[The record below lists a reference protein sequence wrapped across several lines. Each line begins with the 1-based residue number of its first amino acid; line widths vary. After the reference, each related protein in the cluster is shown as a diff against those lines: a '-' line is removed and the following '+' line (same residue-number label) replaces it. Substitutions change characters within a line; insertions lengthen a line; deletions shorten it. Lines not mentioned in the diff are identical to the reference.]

1 MPIAR
6 ATGTLALGALALHEL
21 RYLLASEPGLDAH
34 GAHAYMAQAV
44 PVIVVLATALLA
56 TVLLASLS
64 GRAPRPGRLSRRA
77 RAALYA
83 GLLLGLFWTQE
94 LAEAMSSGHVWAGVD
109 ALVGS
114 GGWIALPL
122 ALALGSIAALATH
135 GLEGVE
141 QRIAAAQW
149 APRPRRTVRSGPR
162 ALTGVRLRPL
172 VADALAFGIA
182 RRPPPAAL
190 RV

>member
-34 GAHAYMAQAV
+34 GAHAYMAQTV

-56 TVLLASLS
+56 AVLLAPLS
-64 GRAPRPGRLSRRA
+64 GHAPRRRRRSLRA
-77 RAALYA
+77 RAVLYA
-83 GLLLGLFWTQE
+83 ALLLGLFWTQE
-94 LAEAMSSGHVWAGVD
+94 LAEATFSGCVWAGVA
-109 ALVGS
+109 ALVDS

-135 GLEGVE
+135 GLEGME
-141 QRIAAAQW
+141 RRLAAAQW
-149 APRPRRTVRSGPR
+149 APCPRRTRSGSR
-162 ALTGVRLRPL
+162 AVTGVRLRPR

-182 RRPPPAAL
+182 PRPPPAAL